1 MKSVK
6 RLSRYTS
13 ILLSML
19 LMLSAMSPGLT
30 ALAQEKA
37 NAAPAVLTYEDDS
50 IKAELSAAEG
60 ATLPAGAALTVKAL
74 DKDSQ
79 DEAEKALYAQTQ
91 AGLNAKAAEQGAAV
105 DGFNAYSVILTRNGQ
120 DITPEEGAFTLK
132 LSDKNAAAPEAY
144 KQSPDGQKSV
154 GIYQATETRDEQ
166 NNPVAAMEP
175 KQENEA
181 SVNADQD
188 GNVTAVETTLTTL
201 KPVALTWQSRQ
212 AAPVQEA
219 ANKAMSPQSSQS
231 LANNQFSYSF
241 EVNGQ
246 IDSSNLIIDF
256 KENGADLDIQTLLGG
271 GTSAT
276 KKVTPNTD
284 IPIKDFMP
292 EGLKGYQLAKASL
305 IGNLYFDSVKSINI
319 QTDGS
324 AKITKILIKSND
336 GRSADIL
343 NSNYKLYF
351 ACLKSLE
358 TIDTIDSASEGV
370 EIQMFDY
377 PSALPNWEGKNGW
390 GHKGGGQLFQGL
402 LKPTLKTIK
411 DGEKSEK
418 IPDRVDNKE
427 DLSANFSTKN
437 NPNYKGTANNLF
449 SLEAYK
455 ADGTFSYSSFDNY
468 AYWNGTNNS
477 DNSVT
482 YPFTVYNALGT
493 PSDGNKFYFQRGNF
507 FPYNQIN
514 LQIPAENNKNLYDEN
529 GNELPDKAQD
539 PTSRKGETLYQTL
552 DENYYFKANEHF
564 GMVVT
569 ASFSQLKDG
578 QMKGADDKNKDMVYS
593 FNGDDDMWVFIDD
606 VLVLDLG
613 GVHDAQSGSI
623 DFATGEVKWS
633 DNKSN
638 NGIITEKKGGIS
650 TIKKQFEVA
659 KSENKVEW
667 SNNGKG
673 NTFADYTGHEIK
685 IFYMERGGGA
695 SNCKMQFNLPTVPKD
710 SVSVTKEVTNV
721 NEGAYTDVDFNFKLY
736 VQDDTANKNDP
747 NTITEEGITYKL
759 KTNQPYAL
767 KEGTEIIQGPEDL
780 QTSKDGI
787 FTLKHGQTAYF
798 KEIADQG
805 QQYIVQEVG
814 VNQAQY
820 DEFKVTANA
829 TDGNNVNITKKIEG
843 DTWVVQTAP
852 LIVGTNMLVKMQ
864 NHCDGK
870 NLHAINITK
879 EIAGGQASGDTFTA
893 QVTIGGKPYTGKYKL
908 GSPSTTEAEWKE
920 KKEEEQSVSEGKVQ
934 IKASQTIRIEKIAA
948 GTSFEV
954 TETAP
959 DTNKYNTPTYDVSNA
974 AETNTDNKASGKV
987 ELSKNPQIT
996 ITNHLKLSA
1005 DSISTN
1011 KTAKV
1016 HDWDD
1021 RTYDITLQA
1030 SSNVTGDVVNSV
1042 PYDIVMVLDKSG
1054 SMNSEFLD
1062 LEEYTGDVFNTELS
1076 DTKYYYKTKSGIYQA
1091 LNVKNHGDTV
1101 ATYMDTED
1109 NGKMKT
1115 VTLKKD
1121 TVYYR
1126 TAYIKWDKP
1135 YFEGI
1140 QTPIGLDPAYTYYYK
1155 VTENEKLTADDNK
1168 TVLNFRGKK
1177 YVELYFAGI
1186 QDNQTAKLYTYYEN
1200 GDYNSQIFKTV
1211 KISDIASNVYIAN
1224 PSGKRKLKALEEAS
1238 SQFVSNVS
1246 QLSPD
1251 SRISIINFAS
1261 EAVIEKSDEK
1271 TFLRGGNPESL
1282 NTLKGWTKSHFLATN
1297 TRADLGLGAAETVLN
1312 DSDKSHW
1319 EAVESD
1325 KERKKIVVFFT
1336 DGVPTNDSGAYS
1348 STTEK
1353 NAIAVAERI
1362 RNTNGATVYALGV
1375 FDGAF
1380 NNGTVQEKFT
1390 VKQLNNYMTQ
1400 VAGDPSRYMVAND
1413 ADSLNKLF
1421 SSIST
1426 DVGQS
1431 IEGATI
1437 TDVIDS
1443 RFELTDEAKAALEA
1457 SGAIVTVNDTGTT
1470 TITWNHQTINQN
1482 IGDTAGW
1489 ERTFRVRAKEDY
1501 IGANNVATNAAGS
1514 QVQVGDVTKP
1524 FESPVVNV
1532 KADINMLDQ
1541 ARTIFYDETVP
1552 NEGDLLTRIRE
1563 IQQKSAISAS
1573 KYGTAACQIE
1583 WQKEAGENTSID
1595 AMTQD
1600 KPEKDTHYTVNVSY
1614 DAGAPSDLSTA
1625 STDGHKNGDDSNMIA
1640 ARGQYDVHVVKGQLQ
1655 ITKKIEEQYTN
1666 IKQINANQT
1675 FVFKI
1680 ERYEVDQNG
1689 NKGKLAET
1697 FYETINFNANKT
1709 GTENTKLV
1717 SGLKKGY
1724 YTVTEE
1730 TNWSQKYKLDNKTD
1744 NFEGNQE
1751 ETADLLIGKHLKE
1764 AANNN
1769 GKPEF
1774 YGLDETKLKDN
1785 SGAEL
1790 PADQQ
1795 YSHFAEGSKA
1805 TVEFTNK
1812 LNTNWKWLSDTAAA
1826 VNVFDGHAQ

>member
-37 NAAPAVLTYEDDS
+37 NAAPAVLTYEDDR
-50 IKAELSAAEG
+50 ITAELKATEG
-60 ATLPAGAALTVKAL
+60 TSLPAGAALTVKAL
-74 DKDSQ
+74 NKDSQ
-79 DEAEKALYAQTQ
+79 DEAEKALYAETEV
-91 AGLNAKAAEQGAAV
+91 GLKAKASEQGSSI
-105 DGFNAYSVILTRNGQ
+105 DGFTAYSITLTDKNKR
-120 DITPEEGAFTLK
+120 DITPKTGSFTLK
-132 LSDKNAAAPEAY
+132 ITDKNAAAPEAY
-144 KQSPDGQKSV
+144 KQSPDGQKS
-154 GIYQATETRDEQ
+154 IALYQAAEAKDEQ
-166 NNPVAAMEP
+166 NNPVSTMEA
-175 KQENEA
+175 KQEDAA
-181 SVNADQD
+181 SINTDPD
-188 GNVTAVETTLTTL
+188 GNVTGVETALTTL
-201 KPVALTWQSRQ
+201 KPVAVTWQNPQ
-212 AAPVQEA
+212 QPQTA
-219 ANKAMSPQSSQS
+219 ANEALSVQSEPE
-231 LANNQFSYSF
+231 LATNQFKYNF
-241 EVNGQ
+241 QVNGNESA
-246 IDSSNLIIDF
+246 DSSDFIIDF
-256 KENGADLDIQTLLGG
+256 KEGYTYNNGKNLDINKLLNGETSG
-271 GTSAT
+271 VKEVAAGTA
-276 KKVTPNTD
+276 
-284 IPIKDFMP
+284 IPIGQFMP
-292 EGLKGYQLAKASL
+292 EGLDGYRFLNATL
-305 IGNLYFDSVKSINI
+305 IKTGGSMLDYIVSVKVNA
-319 QTDGS
+319 DG
-324 AKITKILIKSND
+324 KGGITSYTYRSNSGREEVVSVSNLSKYTLI
-336 GRSADIL
+336 
-343 NSNYKLYF
+343 F
-351 ACLKSLE
+351 ACMEELK
-358 TIDTIDSASEGV
+358 TIPTIDSASKGV

-377 PSALPNWEGKNGW
+377 PRALPDWANPYSGW
-390 GHKGGGQLFQGL
+390 GIKEAGQLSQGL
-402 LKPTLKTIK
+402 LKRTLGTYGQ
-411 DGEKSEK
+411 DEK
-418 IPDRVDNKE
+418 IPDRMDGKGLLN
-427 DLSANFSTKN
+427 SNFSKTSGF
-437 NPNYKGTANNLF
+437 YKGNANYLF
-449 SLEAYK
+449 SEDAYN

-468 AYWNGTNNS
+468 AYLDQSQKDEMGNS
-477 DNSVT
+477 K
-482 YPFTVYNALGT
+482 FTVYQALGT
-493 PSDGNKFYFQRGNF
+493 PVDNDQTFCFQRGNY
-507 FPYNQIN
+507 FPYNKIDKGA
-514 LQIPAENNKNLYDEN
+514 PADNNKNYYDEN
-529 GNELPDKAQD
+529 GKRLESNAP
-539 PTSRKGETLYQTL
+539 RYGETLYQTL
-552 DENYYFKANEHF
+552 NADGTDYGVNYYF

-569 ASFSQLKDG
+569 ANFIQQKDG
-578 QMKGADDKNKDMVYS
+578 QYNGQNMVYN

-623 DFATGEVKWS
+623 DFATGKVTW
-633 DNKSN
+633 SN
-638 NGIITEKKGGIS
+638 NASEGNNIIKHTGDS
-650 TIKKQFEVA
+650 TIKKQFEDA
-659 KSENKVEW
+659 KSDSKAEW
-667 SNNGKG
+667 SGD
-673 NTFADYTGHEIK
+673 TFAGYTGHEIK
-685 IFYMERGGGA
+685 IFYMERGAGA

-710 SVSVTKEVTNV
+710 SISVTKEVTNV
-721 NEGAYTDVDFNFKLY
+721 NEGAYTDVDFDFKLY
-736 VQDDTANKNDP
+736 VQDDNAVTPD
-747 NTITEEGITYKL
+747 ITGADGTKYVLEKG
-759 KTNQPYAL
+759 QPYDL
-767 KEGTEIIQGPEDL
+767 KEGTEIVPGTDNSA
-780 QTSKDGI
+780 TDANGI

-798 KEIADQG
+798 KEIAEQG
-805 QQYIVQEVG
+805 TKYIVQEVG
-814 VNQAQY
+814 VSQDQY
-820 DEFKVTANA
+820 DEIKVNGEAV
-829 TDGNNVNITKKIEG
+829 DGNGGSITESADGKI
-843 DTWVVQTAP
+843 VQTKP
-852 LIVGTNMLVKMQ
+852 LTVGTDAVVKMQ

-870 NLHAINITK
+870 NNQTINITK
-879 EIAGGQASGDTFTA
+879 QIDGGQASDDNFTA
-893 QVTIGGKPYTGKYKL
+893 QVTIGGKPYTGKYKVADKDATEEAWKSAEEKTTAD
-908 GSPSTTEAEWKE
+908 GSISL
-920 KKEEEQSVSEGKVQ
+920 
-934 IKASQTIRIEKIAA
+934 KASQTIRIEKIAA

-959 DTNKYNTPTYDVSNA
+959 DANKYNTPTYDVSNA
-974 AETNTDNKASGKV
+974 DAIDKTDKASGKV
-987 ELSKNPQIT
+987 NLGSNPQIT
-996 ITNHLKLSA
+996 ITNHLKLSE

-1030 SSNVTGDVVNSV
+1030 SSNVTGDVVSSV

-1101 ATYMDTED
+1101 ATYTDTED
-1109 NGKMKT
+1109 NGKTKT

-1135 YFEGI
+1135 YFEGR
-1140 QTPIGLDPAYTYYYK
+1140 QTPIGLDPAYRYYYK
-1155 VTENEKLTADDNK
+1155 VTENEKLIADDNK

-1200 GDYNSQIFKTV
+1200 GDYNSKIFKTV
-1211 KISDIASNVYIAN
+1211 KISDISSNVYIAN

-1246 QLSPD
+1246 ELSPD

-1261 EAVIEKSDEK
+1261 TSVIEKSDEK
-1271 TFLRGGNPESL
+1271 TFLRVGNPESL
-1282 NTLKGWTKSHFLATN
+1282 NTLKDWTKSHFLATN

-1325 KERKKIVVFFT
+1325 KERKKMVVFFT

-1353 NAIAVAERI
+1353 NAIAAAERI
-1362 RNTNGATVYALGV
+1362 RDTNGATVYALGV

-1470 TITWNHQTINQN
+1470 TITWNNQTINQN

-1501 IGANNVATNAAGS
+1501 IGANNVTTNAAGS
-1514 QVQVGDVTKP
+1514 QVQVGEITKP

-1532 KADINMLDQ
+1532 KADINLLDQ

-1625 STDGHKNGDDSNMIA
+1625 NTDGHKNGDDSNMIA

-1697 FYETINFNANKT
+1697 FYETINFNANET
-1709 GTENTKLV
+1709 GTEKTKLV

-1774 YGLDETKLKDN
+1774 YGLDETKLKDS

-1790 PADQQ
+1790 PATQQ

-1826 VNVFDGHAQ
+1826 VNVFDGNAQ

>member
-1 MKSVK
+1 MKGEPIMKSVK

-19 LMLSAMSPGLT
+19 LMLSAMSPGIS
-30 ALAQEKA
+30 ALAQERA
-37 NAAPAVLTYEDDS
+37 NAAPTVLTYEDDS
-50 IKAELSAAEG
+50 ITAELKAKEG
-60 ATLPAGAALTVKAL
+60 TSLPAGAALTVKAL
-74 DKDSQ
+74 NKDSQ
-79 DEAEKALYAQTQ
+79 DEAEKALYAQTE
-91 AGLNAKAAEQGAAV
+91 AGLNAKASEQGTSI
-105 DGFNAYSVILTRNGQ
+105 DSFTAYSITLTQNGQ
-120 DITPEEGAFTLK
+120 DVTPEEGAFKLK
-132 LSDKNAAAPEAY
+132 LTDKNAAAPEAY
-144 KQSPDGQKSV
+144 KQSQDGQKSV
-154 GIYQATETRDEQ
+154 ELYQETEAKDEQ
-166 NNPVAAMEP
+166 NNPVSTMEP
-175 KQENEA
+175 KPENEA
-181 SVNADQD
+181 SINADPD
-188 GNVTAVETTLTTL
+188 GNVTEVETTLTTL
-201 KPVALTWQSRQ
+201 KPVAVTWQNPQQQ
-212 AAPVQEA
+212 AMEEENAPSAQA
-219 ANKAMSPQSSQS
+219 
-231 LANNQFSYSF
+231 LANNQFSYQF
-241 EVNGQ
+241 EVDGKVGA
-246 IDSSNLIIDF
+246 SNLVIDF
-256 KENGADLDIQTLLGG
+256 KENDMWGADLNISDLLGG
-271 GTSAT
+271 KTSAI
-276 KKVTPNTD
+276 KKVTPNTA
-284 IPIKDFMP
+284 IPIEDFMP
-292 EGLKGYQLAKASL
+292 EGLNGYRLMYKQLKGPGQYGATYDDIISITVNANNKGDIAS
-305 IGNLYFDSVKSINI
+305 YSYKVQSRP
-319 QTDGS
+319 
-324 AKITKILIKSND
+324 
-336 GRSADIL
+336 GRPVTVNVSDA
-343 NSNYKLYF
+343 SQYTLYF
-351 ACLKSLE
+351 ACQEDLK
-358 TIDTIDSASEGV
+358 TIPTIDSASKGV

-377 PSALPNWEGKNGW
+377 DNSLPNWGSW
-390 GHKGGGQLFQGL
+390 GHAGKGQLDQGL
-402 LKPTLKTIK
+402 LKKTLTTNK
-411 DGEKSEK
+411 DGEK
-418 IPDRVDNKE
+418 IPERADNRGS
-427 DLSANFSTKN
+427 LSANFSTKEN
-437 NPNYKGTANNLF
+437 TNYKGTANHLF
-449 SLEAYK
+449 SEAAYN

-468 AYWNGTNNS
+468 AYLDQKKTDEKGNKN
-477 DNSVT
+477 
-482 YPFTVYNALGT
+482 FTVYQALGT
-493 PSDGNKFYFQRGNF
+493 PVDNDQTFCFQRGNF
-507 FPYNQIN
+507 FPYNKIDKGA
-514 LQIPAENNKNLYDEN
+514 PADNNKNYYDEN
-529 GNELPDKAQD
+529 GKRLESNAP
-539 PTSRKGETLYQTL
+539 RYGETLYQTL
-552 DENYYFKANEHF
+552 NADGTDYGVDYYF

-569 ASFSQLKDG
+569 ANFIQQKDG
-578 QMKGADDKNKDMVYS
+578 KYNGQNMVYN

-613 GVHDAQSGSI
+613 GVHDAQSGSV
-623 DFATGEVKWS
+623 DFATGKVTW
-633 DNKSN
+633 SN
-638 NGIITEKKGGIS
+638 NASEGNSIIKHTGES
-650 TIKKQFEVA
+650 TIKKQFEEGNSA
-659 KSENKVEW
+659 NKAEW
-667 SNNGKG
+667 SGD
-673 NTFADYTGHEIK
+673 TFANYTGHEIK
-685 IFYMERGGGA
+685 IFYMERGAGA

-710 SVSVTKEVTNV
+710 SISVTKEVTNV
-721 NEGAYTDVDFNFKLY
+721 NEGAYTDVDFDFKLY
-736 VQDDTANKNDP
+736 VETQKGEDTEGKETIEQGEKTHVLAANEP
-747 NTITEEGITYKL
+747 YTL
-759 KTNQPYAL
+759 KD
-767 KEGTEIIQGPEDL
+767 GTDETPG
-780 QTSKDGI
+780 QTTGNDGI
-787 FTLKHGQTAYF
+787 FKLKHGQTAYF
-798 KEIADQG
+798 NGKDNTGITEAG
-805 QQYIVQEVG
+805 KKYIVQEVG
-814 VNQAQY
+814 VDKTQY
-820 DEFKVTANA
+820 DKFTVSANA
-829 TDGNNVNITKKIEG
+829 TDEKEVDVTEKTIDGKTI
-843 DTWVVQTAP
+843 VQTSP
-852 LIVGTNMLVKMQ
+852 LTVGTNMIVKMQ
-864 NHCDGK
+864 NKCDGE
-870 NLHAINITK
+870 NLHTINITK
-879 EIAGGQASGDTFTA
+879 QIDGGQASDDNFTA
-893 QVTIGGKPYTGKYKL
+893 QVTIGGKPYTGAYEIMNKDNQKV
-908 GSPSTTEAEWKE
+908 GGADSCDG
-920 KKEEEQSVSEGKVQ
+920 GKIQ
-934 IKASQTIRIEKIAA
+934 LKASQTIRIKNIAA

-959 DTNKYNTPTYDVSNA
+959 DANKYNTPTYDVSNA
-974 AETNTDNKASGKV
+974 DAIDKTDKASGKV
-987 ELSKNPQIT
+987 NFGSNPQIT
-996 ITNHLKLSA
+996 ITNHLKLSE
-1005 DSISTN
+1005 DSISTK

-1030 SSNVTGDVVNSV
+1030 SSNVTGDVVSSV

-1054 SMNSEFLD
+1054 SMINKFLN
-1062 LEEYTGDVFNTELS
+1062 LAEYTE
-1076 DTKYYYKTKSGIYQA
+1076 DTFKKNGEEIKYYYKTQSGIYQE
-1091 LNVKNHGDTV
+1091 LKVVNDGDRT
-1101 ATYMDTED
+1101 ATYKDTED
-1109 NGKMKT
+1109 GGKTKT

-1126 TAYIKWDKP
+1126 AEYIKWDEP
-1135 YFEGI
+1135 YFEGD
-1140 QTPIGLDPAYTYYYK
+1140 QTPIGLDSIYTYYYK
-1155 VTENEKLTADDNK
+1155 VADNEIIKSDDNK
-1168 TVLNFRGKK
+1168 TLNFQGKK
-1177 YVELYFAGI
+1177 YVQLYLI
-1186 QDNQTAKLYTYYEN
+1186 DENKAKLYSYKTNNDRNTDVY
-1200 GDYNSQIFKTV
+1200 KTV
-1211 KISDIASNVYIAN
+1211 DIKDIVDQVYIAN
-1224 PSGKRKLKALEEAS
+1224 PSGKSKRAALEEAS
-1238 SQFVSNVS
+1238 TQFISNVS

-1261 EAVIEKSDEK
+1261 TAEIKESEGK
-1271 TFLRGGNPESL
+1271 TFLRVGNPGSL
-1282 NTLKGWTKSHFLATN
+1282 ETLKTWTIGSMGTN

-1325 KERKKIVVFFT
+1325 KERKKMVVFFT

-1348 STTEK
+1348 SNTEK
-1353 NAIAVAERI
+1353 NAIAAAERI
-1362 RNTNGATVYALGV
+1362 RDTNGATVYALGV
-1375 FDGAF
+1375 FDWAF

-1400 VAGDPSRYMVAND
+1400 VAGDSSRYMVAND

-1457 SGAIVTVNDTGTT
+1457 SGATVTVNDTGTT
-1470 TITWNHQTINQN
+1470 TITWNNQTINQN

-1501 IGANNVATNAAGS
+1501 IGANNVTTNAAGS
-1514 QVQVGDVTKP
+1514 QVQVGEITKP

-1532 KADINMLDQ
+1532 KADINLLDQ

-1573 KYGTAACQIE
+1573 KYGTAVCQIE

-1625 STDGHKNGDDSNMIA
+1625 NTDGHKNGDDSNRIA

-1697 FYETINFNANKT
+1697 FYETINFNANET
-1709 GTENTKLV
+1709 GTEKTKLV

-1730 TNWSQKYKLDNKTD
+1730 SNWSQKYKLDNKTD

-1795 YSHFAEGSKA
+1795 YRNFAEGSKA

>member
-50 IKAELSAAEG
+50 ITAELKATEG
-60 ATLPAGAALTVKAL
+60 TSLPAGAALNVKAL
-74 DKDSQ
+74 NKDSQ
-79 DEAEKALYAQTQ
+79 DEAEKALYAETEV
-91 AGLNAKAAEQGAAV
+91 GLKAKASEQGTTV
-105 DGFNAYSVILTRNGQ
+105 DGFTAYSITLTDKNKR
-120 DITPEEGAFTLK
+120 DITPKTGSFTLK
-132 LSDKNAAAPEAY
+132 ITDKNAAAPEAY
-144 KQSPDGQKSV
+144 KQSPDGQKS
-154 GIYQATETRDEQ
+154 IALYQAAEAKDEQ
-166 NNPVAAMEP
+166 NNPVSTMEP
-175 KQENEA
+175 KQEDAA
-181 SVNADQD
+181 SINTDPD
-188 GNVTAVETTLTTL
+188 GNVTGVETALTTL
-201 KPVALTWQSRQ
+201 KPVAVTWQNPQQQ
-212 AAPVQEA
+212 AMEEENAPSV
-219 ANKAMSPQSSQS
+219 QSSPE
-231 LANNQFSYSF
+231 LANNQFNYNF
-241 EVNGQ
+241 DVNGDTQ
-246 IDSSNLIIDF
+246 NFQNFSIYFIKDQYGKEALDISNLL
-256 KENGADLDIQTLLGG
+256 EERT
-271 GTSAT
+271 AT
-276 KKVTPNTD
+276 KTVSLNTP
-284 IPIKDFMP
+284 IPIEELMP
-292 EGLKGYQLAKASL
+292 EGLNYGLNIALLDGEFYLPYIQSVMLIEKSGQYYYQ
-305 IGNLYFDSVKSINI
+305 Y
-319 QTDGS
+319 
-324 AKITKILIKSND
+324 KSNSTQTKD
-336 GRSADIL
+336 VLVNDTSC
-343 NSNYKLYF
+343 KLYF
-351 ACLKSLE
+351 ACYEDFEKVE
-358 TIDTIDSASEGV
+358 TIDSASKGV
-370 EIQMFDY
+370 TVQMFDY
-377 PSALPNWEGKNGW
+377 TEATPVMYWGNNKYPYSNESSGKLSQN
-390 GHKGGGQLFQGL
+390 L
-402 LKPTLKTIK
+402 LKRKLENVNGELIPVRNDNNKTLV
-411 DGEKSEK
+411 E
-418 IPDRVDNKE
+418 
-427 DLSANFSTKN
+427 NFSTGSN
-437 NPNYKGTANNLF
+437 NYKGGANNLF
-449 SLEAYK
+449 R
-455 ADGTFSYSSFDNY
+455 ADKYNESNTFYYSSFENY
-468 AYWNGTNNS
+468 AYWNGT
-477 DNSVT
+477 DNRDKSQI

-493 PSDGNKFYFQRGNF
+493 PQISNNQSSEFFYWRGNF
-507 FPYNQIN
+507 MPYNRIF
-514 LQIPAENNKNLYDEN
+514 ISEPASPNVNRYDPD
-529 GNELPDKAQD
+529 GNILKDEDKPAN
-539 PTSRKGETLYQTL
+539 RKDETLYLTQGQ
-552 DENYYFKANEHF
+552 DYYF

-569 ASFSQLKDG
+569 ADFSQLKDG
-578 QMKGADDKNKDMVYS
+578 KIKDAGGESTDMVYD

-613 GVHDAQSGSI
+613 GIHDAHSGSI
-623 DFATGEVKWS
+623 DFATGVVKWT
-633 DNKSN
+633 DWVTGK
-638 NGIITEKKGGIS
+638 IEKDAKEYS
-650 TIKKQFEVA
+650 TTILDQFKKANAE
-659 KSENKVEW
+659 KTVEW
-667 SNNGKG
+667 KG
-673 NTFADYTGHEIK
+673 DTFADYTGHEIK
-685 IFYMERGGGA
+685 IFYMERGAGA
-695 SNCKMQFNLPTVPKD
+695 SNCKMAFNLPTVPKD
-710 SVSVTKEVTNV
+710 SVSITKEVTNV
-721 NEGAYTDVDFNFKLY
+721 NEGAYTDVDFAFKLY
-736 VQDDTANKNDP
+736 VEDNEAKKDDP
-747 NTITEEGITYKL
+747 NTITEGGKIYKL
-759 KTNQPYAL
+759 KTEQPYAL
-767 KEGTEIIQGPEDL
+767 KEGTETIPGTEGLKTNEDG
-780 QTSKDGI
+780 T

-798 KEIADQG
+798 EELATQG
-805 QQYIVQEVG
+805 QKYIVQEVG
-814 VNQAQY
+814 VNQDQY

-829 TDGNNVNITKKIEG
+829 TDEAGVNVNAIEQEDGTKI
-843 DTWVVQTAP
+843 VQTAP
-852 LIVGTNMLVKMQ
+852 LTVGTNTIVKMQ
-864 NHCDGK
+864 NQCNGK
-870 NLHAINITK
+870 NLHTINITK
-879 EIAGGQASGDTFTA
+879 QIDGGQASDDNFTA
-893 QVTIGGKPYTGKYKL
+893 QVTIGGKPYTGKYKVADKDATEEAWKSAEEKTTAD
-908 GSPSTTEAEWKE
+908 GSISL
-920 KKEEEQSVSEGKVQ
+920 
-934 IKASQTIRIEKIAA
+934 KASQTIRIEKIAA

-959 DTNKYNTPTYDVSNA
+959 DANKYNTPTYDVSNA
-974 AETNTDNKASGKV
+974 DAIDKTDKASGKV
-987 ELSKNPQIT
+987 NLGSNPQIT
-996 ITNHLKLSA
+996 IINHLKLSE

-1030 SSNVTGDVVNSV
+1030 SSNVTGDVVSSV

-1101 ATYMDTED
+1101 ATYTDTED
-1109 NGKMKT
+1109 NGKTKT

-1135 YFEGI
+1135 YFEGR
-1140 QTPIGLDPAYTYYYK
+1140 QTPIGLDPAYRYYYK
-1155 VTENEKLTADDNK
+1155 VTENEKLIADDNK

-1200 GDYNSQIFKTV
+1200 GDYNSKIFKTV
-1211 KISDIASNVYIAN
+1211 KISDISSNVYIAN

-1246 QLSPD
+1246 ELSPD

-1261 EAVIEKSDEK
+1261 TSVIEKSDEK
-1271 TFLRGGNPESL
+1271 TFLRVGNPESL
-1282 NTLKGWTKSHFLATN
+1282 NTLKDWTKSHFLATN
-1297 TRADLGLGAAETVLN
+1297 TRADLGLGAAETILN

-1325 KERKKIVVFFT
+1325 KERKKMVVFFT

-1353 NAIAVAERI
+1353 NAIAAAERI
-1362 RNTNGATVYALGV
+1362 RDTNGATVYALGV

-1437 TDVIDS
+1437 SDVIDS

-1470 TITWNHQTINQN
+1470 TITWNNQTINQN

-1501 IGANNVATNAAGS
+1501 IGANNVTTNAAGS
-1514 QVQVGDVTKP
+1514 QVQVGEITKP

-1532 KADINMLDQ
+1532 KADINLLDQ

-1625 STDGHKNGDDSNMIA
+1625 NTDGHKNGDDSNMIA

-1697 FYETINFNANKT
+1697 FYETINFNANET
-1709 GTENTKLV
+1709 GTEKTKLV

-1730 TNWSQKYKLDNKTD
+1730 SNWSQKYKLDNKTD

-1774 YGLDETKLKDN
+1774 YGLDETKLKDS

-1795 YSHFAEGSKA
+1795 YRNFAEGSKA

-1826 VNVFDGHAQ
+1826 VNVFDGNAQ

>member
-50 IKAELSAAEG
+50 ITAELKATEG
-60 ATLPAGAALTVKAL
+60 TSLPAGAALNVKAL
-74 DKDSQ
+74 NKDSQ
-79 DEAEKALYAQTQ
+79 DEAEKALYAQTE
-91 AGLNAKAAEQGAAV
+91 AGLNAKASEQGTSI
-105 DGFNAYSVILTRNGQ
+105 DGFTAYSITLTDKNKR
-120 DITPEEGAFTLK
+120 DITPKTGSFTLK
-132 LSDKNAAAPEAY
+132 ITDKNAAAPEAY
-144 KQSPDGQKSV
+144 KQSTDGQKS
-154 GIYQATETRDEQ
+154 IALYQAAEAKDEQ
-166 NNPVAAMEP
+166 NNPVSTMEP
-175 KQENEA
+175 KQEDAA
-181 SVNADQD
+181 SINTDPD
-188 GNVTAVETTLTTL
+188 GNVTGVATALTTL
-201 KPVALTWQSRQ
+201 KPVAVTWQNPQQQ
-212 AAPVQEA
+212 AMEEENAPSV
-219 ANKAMSPQSSQS
+219 QSSPE
-231 LANNQFSYSF
+231 LANNQFNYNF
-241 EVNGQ
+241 DVNGDTQ
-246 IDSSNLIIDF
+246 NFQNFSIYFIKDQYGKEALDISNLL
-256 KENGADLDIQTLLGG
+256 EERT
-271 GTSAT
+271 AT
-276 KKVTPNTD
+276 KTVSLNTP
-284 IPIKDFMP
+284 IPIEELMP
-292 EGLKGYQLAKASL
+292 EGLNYGLNIALLDGEFYLPYIQSVMLIEKSGQYYYQ
-305 IGNLYFDSVKSINI
+305 Y
-319 QTDGS
+319 
-324 AKITKILIKSND
+324 KSN
-336 GRSADIL
+336 STQTKDIL
-343 NSNYKLYF
+343 VNDTSCKLYF
-351 ACLKSLE
+351 ACYEDFEKVE
-358 TIDTIDSASEGV
+358 TIDSASKGV
-370 EIQMFDY
+370 TVQMFDY
-377 PSALPNWEGKNGW
+377 TEATPVMYWGNNKYPYSNESSGKLSQN
-390 GHKGGGQLFQGL
+390 L
-402 LKPTLKTIK
+402 LKRKLENVNGELIPVRNDNNKTLV
-411 DGEKSEK
+411 E
-418 IPDRVDNKE
+418 
-427 DLSANFSTKN
+427 NFSTGSN
-437 NPNYKGTANNLF
+437 NYKGGANNLF
-449 SLEAYK
+449 R
-455 ADGTFSYSSFDNY
+455 ADKYNESNTFYYSSFENY
-468 AYWNGTNNS
+468 AYWNGT
-477 DNSVT
+477 DNRDKSQI

-493 PSDGNKFYFQRGNF
+493 PQISNNQSSEFFYWRGNF
-507 FPYNQIN
+507 MPYNRIF
-514 LQIPAENNKNLYDEN
+514 ISEPASPNVNRYDPD
-529 GNELPDKAQD
+529 GNILKDEDKPAN
-539 PTSRKGETLYQTL
+539 RKDETLYLTQGQ
-552 DENYYFKANEHF
+552 DYYF

-569 ASFSQLKDG
+569 ADFSQLKDG
-578 QMKGADDKNKDMVYS
+578 KIKDAGGESTDMVYD

-613 GVHDAQSGSI
+613 GIHDAHSGSI
-623 DFATGEVKWS
+623 DFATGVVKWT
-633 DNKSN
+633 DWVTGK
-638 NGIITEKKGGIS
+638 IEKDAKEYS
-650 TIKKQFEVA
+650 TTILDQFKKANAE
-659 KSENKVEW
+659 KTVEW
-667 SNNGKG
+667 KG
-673 NTFADYTGHEIK
+673 DTFADYTGHEIK
-685 IFYMERGGGA
+685 IFYMERGAGA
-695 SNCKMQFNLPTVPKD
+695 SNCKMAFNLPTVPKD
-710 SVSVTKEVTNV
+710 SVSITKEVTNV
-721 NEGAYTDVDFNFKLY
+721 NEGAYTDVDFAFKLY
-736 VQDDTANKNDP
+736 VEDNEAKKDDP
-747 NTITEEGITYKL
+747 NTITEGGKIYKL
-759 KTNQPYAL
+759 KTEQPYAL
-767 KEGTEIIQGPEDL
+767 KEGTETIPGTEGLKTNEDG
-780 QTSKDGI
+780 T

-798 KEIADQG
+798 EELATQG
-805 QQYIVQEVG
+805 QKYIVQEVG
-814 VNQAQY
+814 VNQDQY

-829 TDGNNVNITKKIEG
+829 TDEAGVNVNAIEQEDGTKI
-843 DTWVVQTAP
+843 VQTAP
-852 LIVGTNMLVKMQ
+852 LTVGTNTIVKMQ
-864 NHCDGK
+864 NQCNGK
-870 NLHAINITK
+870 NLHTINITK
-879 EIAGGQASGDTFTA
+879 QIDGGQASDDNFTA
-893 QVTIGGKPYTGKYKL
+893 QVTIGGKPYTGKYKVADKDATEEAWKSAEEKTTAD
-908 GSPSTTEAEWKE
+908 GSISL
-920 KKEEEQSVSEGKVQ
+920 
-934 IKASQTIRIEKIAA
+934 KASQTIRIEKIAA

-959 DTNKYNTPTYDVSNA
+959 DANKYNTPTYDVSNA
-974 AETNTDNKASGKV
+974 AETNTDSRASGKV

-996 ITNHLKLSA
+996 ITNHLKLSE

-1030 SSNVTGDVVNSV
+1030 SSNVTGDVVSSV

-1101 ATYMDTED
+1101 ATYTDTED
-1109 NGKMKT
+1109 NGKTKT

-1135 YFEGI
+1135 YFEGR
-1140 QTPIGLDPAYTYYYK
+1140 QTPIGLDPAYRYYYK
-1155 VTENEKLTADDNK
+1155 VTENEKLIADDNK

-1200 GDYNSQIFKTV
+1200 GDYNSKIFKTV
-1211 KISDIASNVYIAN
+1211 KISDISSNVYIAN

-1246 QLSPD
+1246 ELSPD

-1261 EAVIEKSDEK
+1261 TSVIEKSDEK
-1271 TFLRGGNPESL
+1271 TFLRVGNPESL
-1282 NTLKGWTKSHFLATN
+1282 NTLKDWTKSHFLATN

-1325 KERKKIVVFFT
+1325 KERKKMVVFFT

-1353 NAIAVAERI
+1353 NAIAAAERI
-1362 RNTNGATVYALGV
+1362 RDTNGATVYALGV

-1437 TDVIDS
+1437 SDVIDS

-1470 TITWNHQTINQN
+1470 TITWNNQTINQN

-1501 IGANNVATNAAGS
+1501 IGANNVTTNAAGS
-1514 QVQVGDVTKP
+1514 QVQVGEITKP

-1532 KADINMLDQ
+1532 KADINLLDQ

-1563 IQQKSAISAS
+1563 IQQKSDISAS

-1625 STDGHKNGDDSNMIA
+1625 NTDGHKNGDDSNMIA

-1697 FYETINFNANKT
+1697 FYETINFNANET
-1709 GTENTKLV
+1709 GTEKTKLV
-1717 SGLKKGY
+1717 SGLKKGC

-1730 TNWSQKYKLDNKTD
+1730 SNWSQKYKLDNKTD

-1774 YGLDETKLKDN
+1774 YGLDETKLKDS

-1790 PADQQ
+1790 PATQQ

-1826 VNVFDGHAQ
+1826 VNVFDGNAQ

>member
-50 IKAELSAAEG
+50 ITAELKATEG
-60 ATLPAGAALTVKAL
+60 TSLPAGAALNVKAL
-74 DKDSQ
+74 NKDSQ
-79 DEAEKALYAQTQ
+79 DEAEKALYAQTE
-91 AGLNAKAAEQGAAV
+91 AGLNAKASEQGTSI
-105 DGFNAYSVILTRNGQ
+105 DSFTAYSITLTQNGQ
-120 DITPEEGAFTLK
+120 DVTPEEGAFKLK
-132 LSDKNAAAPEAY
+132 LTDKNAAAPEAY
-144 KQSPDGQKSV
+144 KQSQDGQKSV
-154 GIYQATETRDEQ
+154 ELYQETEAKDEQ
-166 NNPVAAMEP
+166 NNPVSTMEP
-175 KQENEA
+175 KPENEA
-181 SVNADQD
+181 SINADPD
-188 GNVTAVETTLTTL
+188 GNVTEVETTLTTL
-201 KPVALTWQSRQ
+201 KPVAVTWQNPQQQ
-212 AAPVQEA
+212 AMEEENAPSAQA
-219 ANKAMSPQSSQS
+219 
-231 LANNQFSYSF
+231 LANNQFSYQF
-241 EVNGQ
+241 EVDGKVGA
-246 IDSSNLIIDF
+246 SNLVIDF
-256 KENGADLDIQTLLGG
+256 KENDMWGADLNISDLLGG
-271 GTSAT
+271 KTSAI
-276 KKVTPNTD
+276 KKVTPNTA
-284 IPIKDFMP
+284 IPIEDFMP
-292 EGLKGYQLAKASL
+292 EGLNGYRLMYKQLKGPGQYGATYDDIISITVNANNKGDIAS
-305 IGNLYFDSVKSINI
+305 YSYKVQSRP
-319 QTDGS
+319 
-324 AKITKILIKSND
+324 
-336 GRSADIL
+336 GRPVTVNVSDA
-343 NSNYKLYF
+343 SQYTLYF
-351 ACLKSLE
+351 ACQEDLK
-358 TIDTIDSASEGV
+358 TIPTIDSASKGV

-377 PSALPNWEGKNGW
+377 DNSLPNWGSW
-390 GHKGGGQLFQGL
+390 GHAGKGQLDQGL
-402 LKPTLKTIK
+402 LKKTLTTNK
-411 DGEKSEK
+411 DGEK
-418 IPDRVDNKE
+418 IPERADNRGS
-427 DLSANFSTKN
+427 LSANFSTKEN
-437 NPNYKGTANNLF
+437 TNYKGTANHLF
-449 SLEAYK
+449 SEAAYN

-468 AYWNGTNNS
+468 AYLDQKKTDEKGNKN
-477 DNSVT
+477 
-482 YPFTVYNALGT
+482 FTVYQALGT
-493 PSDGNKFYFQRGNF
+493 PVDNDQTFCFQRGNF
-507 FPYNQIN
+507 FPYNKIDKGA
-514 LQIPAENNKNLYDEN
+514 PADNNKNYYDEN
-529 GNELPDKAQD
+529 GKRLESNAP
-539 PTSRKGETLYQTL
+539 RYGETLYQTL
-552 DENYYFKANEHF
+552 NADGTDYGVDYYF

-569 ASFSQLKDG
+569 ANFIQQKDG
-578 QMKGADDKNKDMVYS
+578 KYNGQNMVYN

-613 GVHDAQSGSI
+613 GVHDAQSGSV
-623 DFATGEVKWS
+623 DFATGKVTW
-633 DNKSN
+633 SN
-638 NGIITEKKGGIS
+638 NASEGNSIIKHTGES
-650 TIKKQFEVA
+650 TIKKQFEEA
-659 KSENKVEW
+659 NSANKAEW
-667 SNNGKG
+667 SGD
-673 NTFADYTGHEIK
+673 TFANYTGHEIK
-685 IFYMERGGGA
+685 IFYMERGAGA

-710 SVSVTKEVTNV
+710 SISVTKEVTNV

-736 VQDDTANKNDP
+736 VEQKAGESADGKETIKQDGKTYVLATNEDYTLKDGTDETPGQTTGN
-747 NTITEEGITYKL
+747 EGIFK
-759 KTNQPYAL
+759 
-767 KEGTEIIQGPEDL
+767 
-780 QTSKDGI
+780 
-787 FTLKHGQTAYF
+787 LKHGQTAYF
-798 KEIADQG
+798 NGKDNTGITEAG
-805 QQYIVQEVG
+805 KKYIVQEVG
-814 VNQAQY
+814 VDKTQY
-820 DEFKVTANA
+820 DKFTVSANA
-829 TDGNNVNITKKIEG
+829 TDEKEVDVTEKTIDGKTI
-843 DTWVVQTAP
+843 VQTSP
-852 LIVGTNMLVKMQ
+852 LTVGTNMIVKMQ
-864 NHCDGK
+864 NECDGQ
-870 NLHAINITK
+870 NLHTINITK
-879 EIAGGQASGDTFTA
+879 QIDGGQASDDNFTA
-893 QVTIGGKPYTGKYKL
+893 QVTIGGKPYTGKYKVADKDATEEAWKSAEEKTTAD
-908 GSPSTTEAEWKE
+908 GSISL
-920 KKEEEQSVSEGKVQ
+920 
-934 IKASQTIRIEKIAA
+934 KASQTIRIEKIAA

-959 DTNKYNTPTYDVSNA
+959 DANKYNTPTYDVSNA
-974 AETNTDNKASGKV
+974 DAIDKTDKASGKV
-987 ELSKNPQIT
+987 NLGSNPQIT
-996 ITNHLKLSA
+996 ITNHLKLSE

-1030 SSNVTGDVVNSV
+1030 SSNVTGDVVSSV

-1101 ATYMDTED
+1101 ATYTDTED
-1109 NGKMKT
+1109 NGKTKT

-1135 YFEGI
+1135 YFEGR
-1140 QTPIGLDPAYTYYYK
+1140 QTPIGLDPAYRYYYK
-1155 VTENEKLTADDNK
+1155 VTENEKLIADDNK

-1200 GDYNSQIFKTV
+1200 GDYNSKIFKTV
-1211 KISDIASNVYIAN
+1211 KISDISSNVYIAN

-1246 QLSPD
+1246 ELSPD

-1261 EAVIEKSDEK
+1261 TSVIEKSDEK
-1271 TFLRGGNPESL
+1271 TFLRVGNPESL
-1282 NTLKGWTKSHFLATN
+1282 NTLKDWTKSHFLATN

-1325 KERKKIVVFFT
+1325 KERKKMVVFFT

-1353 NAIAVAERI
+1353 NAIAAAERI
-1362 RNTNGATVYALGV
+1362 RDTNGATVYALGV

-1437 TDVIDS
+1437 SDVIDS

-1470 TITWNHQTINQN
+1470 TITWNNQTINQN

-1501 IGANNVATNAAGS
+1501 IGANNVTTNAAGS
-1514 QVQVGDVTKP
+1514 QVQVGEITKP

-1532 KADINMLDQ
+1532 KADINLLDQ

-1563 IQQKSAISAS
+1563 IQQKSDISAS

-1625 STDGHKNGDDSNMIA
+1625 NTDGHKNGDDSNMIA

-1697 FYETINFNANKT
+1697 FYETINFNANET
-1709 GTENTKLV
+1709 GTEKTKLV
-1717 SGLKKGY
+1717 SGLKKGC

-1730 TNWSQKYKLDNKTD
+1730 SNWSQKYKLDNKTD

-1774 YGLDETKLKDN
+1774 YGLDETKLKDS

-1790 PADQQ
+1790 PATQQ

-1826 VNVFDGHAQ
+1826 VNVFDGNAQ

>member
-1 MKSVK
+1 MKSAK
-6 RLSRYTS
+6 RLSKYTS

-37 NAAPAVLTYEDDS
+37 SAAPTVLTYEDDS
-50 IKAELSAAEG
+50 ITAELKAGEG
-60 ATLPAGAALTVKAL
+60 TSLPAGAALTVKAL
-74 DKDSQ
+74 NKDSQ
-79 DEAEKALYAQTQ
+79 DEAEKALYAQTE
-91 AGLNAKAAEQGAAV
+91 AGLNDKASEEGKTV
-105 DGFNAYSVILTRNGQ
+105 EGFTAYSITLTKNGQ
-120 DITPEEGAFTLK
+120 DVTPEEGAFKLK
-132 LSDKNAAAPEAY
+132 LTDKNAAAPETY
-144 KQSPDGQKSV
+144 KQRQDGQKSV
-154 GIYQATETRDEQ
+154 ELYQETETRDEQ
-166 NNPVAAMEP
+166 NNPVDTMEP
-175 KQENEA
+175 KQEDEA
-181 SVNADQD
+181 SINTDPD
-188 GNVTAVETTLTTL
+188 GNVPDIEATLTTL
-201 KPVALTWQSRQ
+201 KPVAMAWQSPQ
-212 AAPVQEA
+212 PEA
-219 ANKAMSPQSSQS
+219 VEEANALSAQT
-231 LANNQFSYSF
+231 LANNQFSYQF
-241 EVNGQ
+241 KVNGKV
-246 IDSSNLIIDF
+246 DPSSLVIDF
-256 KENGADLDIQTLLGG
+256 MKIGADMNPSQLDVSTLLDGE
-271 GTSAT
+271 TSAI
-276 KKVTPNTD
+276 KEVTPNKE
-284 IPIKDFMP
+284 ILIEDFMP
-292 EGLKGYQLAKASL
+292 EGLNGYQLMQGSL
-305 IGNLYFDSVKSINI
+305 EKPQYFQYVKSINI
-319 QTDGS
+319 KTNNKSGKIS
-324 AKITKILIKSND
+324 AIEIKSN
-336 GRSADIL
+336 GNQSCDIL
-343 NSNYKLYF
+343 GKDYKLVF
-351 ACLKSLE
+351 VCMESLK
-358 TIDTIDSASEGV
+358 TIPTIDSASKGV

-377 PSALPNWEGKNGW
+377 ENSLPNYSTW
-390 GHKGGGQLFQGL
+390 GHAGKGQLTQNL
-402 LKPTLKTIK
+402 LKKTLKTNE
-411 DGEKSEK
+411 DGEK
-418 IPDRVDNKE
+418 IPERADKQG

-437 NPNYKGTANNLF
+437 NTNYKGTANHLF
-449 SLEAYK
+449 SEAAYN
-455 ADGTFSYSSFDNY
+455 ADGTFSYSSFENY
-468 AYWNGTNNS
+468 AYLNSGIKDENGNQK
-477 DNSVT
+477 
-482 YPFTVYNALGT
+482 FTVYDALGT
-493 PSDGNKFYFQRGNF
+493 PTDTDQTFCFQRGNF
-507 FPYNQIN
+507 FPYNKIEKFAR
-514 LQIPAENNKNLYDEN
+514 AENNTNLYDEN
-529 GNELPDKAQD
+529 GNLLLDKSED
-539 PTSRKGETLYQTL
+539 PTSRKGETLYLTL
-552 DENYYFKANEHF
+552 NENGYPEQNDYF

-569 ASFSQLKDG
+569 ANFIQQKDG
-578 QMKGADDKNKDMVYS
+578 KYNGKNMVYN

-633 DNKSN
+633 N
-638 NGIITEKKGGIS
+638 NASVGNSITEHEGNS
-650 TIKKQFEVA
+650 TIKKQFEEA
-659 KSENKVEW
+659 KSASKAEW
-667 SNNGKG
+667 RGD
-673 NTFADYTGHEIK
+673 TFADYTGHEIK
-685 IFYMERGGGA
+685 IFYMERGAGA

-710 SVSVTKEVTNV
+710 SISVTKEVTNV

-736 VQDDTANKNDP
+736 VEQKAGESADGKETIKQDGKTYVLATNEDYTLKDGTDETPGQTTGN
-747 NTITEEGITYKL
+747 EGIFK
-759 KTNQPYAL
+759 
-767 KEGTEIIQGPEDL
+767 
-780 QTSKDGI
+780 
-787 FTLKHGQTAYF
+787 LKHGQTAYF
-798 KEIADQG
+798 NGKDNTGITEAG
-805 QQYIVQEVG
+805 KKYIVQEVG
-814 VNQAQY
+814 VDKTQY
-820 DEFKVTANA
+820 DKFTVSANA
-829 TDGNNVNITKKIEG
+829 TDEKEVDVTEKTIDGKTI
-843 DTWVVQTAP
+843 VQTSP
-852 LIVGTNMLVKMQ
+852 LTVGTNMIVKMQ
-864 NHCDGK
+864 NECDGQ
-870 NLHAINITK
+870 NHHAINITK
-879 EIAGGQASGDTFTA
+879 EIAGGQAGDETFTA
-893 QVTIGGKPYTGKYKL
+893 QVTIGGKPYTGKYKVADKDATEEAWKSAEEKTTAD
-908 GSPSTTEAEWKE
+908 GSISL
-920 KKEEEQSVSEGKVQ
+920 
-934 IKASQTIRIEKIAA
+934 KASQTIRIEKIAA

-959 DTNKYNTPTYDVSNA
+959 DANKYNTPTYDVSNA
-974 AETNTDNKASGKV
+974 AETNTDSRASGKV

-1005 DSISTN
+1005 DSISTK

-1101 ATYMDTED
+1101 ATYTDTED
-1109 NGKMKT
+1109 NGKIKT

-1121 TVYYR
+1121 TVYYKIEY
-1126 TAYIKWDKP
+1126 TKWDKL
-1135 YFEGI
+1135 YFEGE
-1140 QTPIGLDPAYTYYYK
+1140 QNGKEYRGSYTYYYK
-1155 VTENEKLTADDNK
+1155 VAGNEKILADNGK
-1168 TVLNFRGKK
+1168 TVLNFQGEK
-1177 YVELYFAGI
+1177 YVQLYLI
-1186 QDNQTAKLYTYYEN
+1186 NESKAKLYTYKQN
-1200 GDYNSQIFKTV
+1200 GDRNTDVYKTV
-1211 KISDIASNVYIAN
+1211 NIKDIANRVYIKN
-1224 PSGKRKLKALEEAS
+1224 TSGKSKLKALEEAS

-1246 QLSPD
+1246 ELSPD

-1261 EAVIEKSDEK
+1261 TSVIEKSDEK
-1271 TFLRGGNPESL
+1271 TFLRVGNPESL
-1282 NTLKGWTKSHFLATN
+1282 NTLKDWTKSDFLATH
-1297 TRADLGLGAAETVLN
+1297 TRADLGLRAAETVLN
-1312 DSDKSHW
+1312 DSEKSHW

-1325 KERKKIVVFFT
+1325 KERKKMVVFFT

-1353 NAIAVAERI
+1353 NAIAAAERI
-1362 RNTNGATVYALGV
+1362 RDTNGATVYALGV
-1375 FDGAF
+1375 FDWAF
-1380 NNGTVQEKFT
+1380 NNGTVQETFT

-1443 RFELTDEAKAALEA
+1443 RFELTDEAKITLEA

-1470 TITWNHQTINQN
+1470 TITWNNQTINQN

-1501 IGANNVATNAAGS
+1501 IGANNVTTNAAGS
-1514 QVQVGDVTKP
+1514 QVQVGEITKP

-1532 KADINMLDQ
+1532 KADINLLDQ

-1625 STDGHKNGDDSNMIA
+1625 NTDGHKNGDDSNRIA

-1697 FYETINFNANKT
+1697 FYETINFNANET
-1709 GTENTKLV
+1709 GTEKTKLV

-1730 TNWSQKYKLDNKTD
+1730 SNWSQKYKLDNKTD

-1795 YSHFAEGSKA
+1795 YRNFAEGSKA

>member
-50 IKAELSAAEG
+50 ITAELKATEG
-60 ATLPAGAALTVKAL
+60 TSLPAGAALNVKAL
-74 DKDSQ
+74 NKDSQ
-79 DEAEKALYAQTQ
+79 DEAEKALYAQTE
-91 AGLNAKAAEQGAAV
+91 AGLNAKASEQGTSI
-105 DGFNAYSVILTRNGQ
+105 DGFTAYSITLTDKNKR
-120 DITPEEGAFTLK
+120 DITPKTGSFTLK
-132 LSDKNAAAPEAY
+132 ITDKNAEAPEAY
-144 KQSPDGQKSV
+144 KQSPDGQKS
-154 GIYQATETRDEQ
+154 IALYQASEAKDKQ
-166 NNPVAAMEP
+166 NNPVSTMEP
-175 KQENEA
+175 KQEDAA
-181 SVNADQD
+181 SINTDPD
-188 GNVTAVETTLTTL
+188 GNVTEVETALTTL
-201 KPVALTWQSRQ
+201 KPVAVTWQNPQQQ
-212 AAPVQEA
+212 AMEEENAPSV
-219 ANKAMSPQSSQS
+219 QSSPE
-231 LANNQFSYSF
+231 LANNQFNYNF
-241 EVNGQ
+241 DVNGDTQ
-246 IDSSNLIIDF
+246 NFQNFSIYFIKDQYGKEALDISNLL
-256 KENGADLDIQTLLGG
+256 EERT
-271 GTSAT
+271 AT
-276 KKVTPNTD
+276 KTVSLNTP
-284 IPIKDFMP
+284 IPIEELMP
-292 EGLKGYQLAKASL
+292 EGLNYGLNIALLDGEFYLPYIQSVMLIEKSGQYYYQ
-305 IGNLYFDSVKSINI
+305 Y
-319 QTDGS
+319 
-324 AKITKILIKSND
+324 KSNSTQTKD
-336 GRSADIL
+336 VLVNDTSC
-343 NSNYKLYF
+343 KLYF
-351 ACLKSLE
+351 ACYEDFEKVE
-358 TIDTIDSASEGV
+358 TIDSASKGV
-370 EIQMFDY
+370 TVQMFDY
-377 PSALPNWEGKNGW
+377 TEATPVMYWGNNKYPYSNESSGKLSQN
-390 GHKGGGQLFQGL
+390 L
-402 LKPTLKTIK
+402 LKRKLENVNGELIPVRNDNNKTLV
-411 DGEKSEK
+411 E
-418 IPDRVDNKE
+418 
-427 DLSANFSTKN
+427 NFSTGSN
-437 NPNYKGTANNLF
+437 NYKGGANNLF
-449 SLEAYK
+449 R
-455 ADGTFSYSSFDNY
+455 ADKYNESNTFYYSSFENY
-468 AYWNGTNNS
+468 AYWNGT
-477 DNSVT
+477 DNRDKSQI

-493 PSDGNKFYFQRGNF
+493 PQISNNQSSEFFYWRGNF
-507 FPYNQIN
+507 MPYNRIF
-514 LQIPAENNKNLYDEN
+514 ISEPASPNVNRYDPD
-529 GNELPDKAQD
+529 GNILKDEDKPAN
-539 PTSRKGETLYQTL
+539 RKDETLYLTQGQ
-552 DENYYFKANEHF
+552 DYYF

-569 ASFSQLKDG
+569 ADFSQLKDG
-578 QMKGADDKNKDMVYS
+578 KIKDAGGESTDMVYD

-613 GVHDAQSGSI
+613 GIHDAHSGSI
-623 DFATGEVKWS
+623 DFATGVVKWT
-633 DNKSN
+633 DWVTGK
-638 NGIITEKKGGIS
+638 IEKDTKEYS
-650 TIKKQFEVA
+650 TTILDQFKKANAE
-659 KSENKVEW
+659 KTVEW
-667 SNNGKG
+667 KG
-673 NTFADYTGHEIK
+673 DTFADYTGHEIK
-685 IFYMERGGGA
+685 IFYMERGAGA
-695 SNCKMQFNLPTVPKD
+695 SNCKMAFNLPTVPKD
-710 SVSVTKEVTNV
+710 SVSITKEVTNV
-721 NEGAYTDVDFNFKLY
+721 NEGAYTDVDFAFKLY
-736 VQDDTANKNDP
+736 VEDNEAKKDDP
-747 NTITEEGITYKL
+747 NTITEGGKIYKL
-759 KTNQPYAL
+759 KTEQPYAL
-767 KEGTEIIQGPEDL
+767 KEGTETIPGTEGLKTNEDG
-780 QTSKDGI
+780 T

-798 KEIADQG
+798 EELATQG
-805 QQYIVQEVG
+805 QKYIVQEVG
-814 VNQAQY
+814 VNQDQY

-829 TDGNNVNITKKIEG
+829 TDEAGVNVNAIEQEDGTKI
-843 DTWVVQTAP
+843 VQTAP
-852 LIVGTNMLVKMQ
+852 LTVGTNTIVKMQ
-864 NHCDGK
+864 NQCNGK
-870 NLHAINITK
+870 NLHTINITK
-879 EIAGGQASGDTFTA
+879 QIDGGQASDDNFTA
-893 QVTIGGKPYTGKYKL
+893 QVTIGGKPYTGKYKVADKDATEEAWKSAEEKTTAD
-908 GSPSTTEAEWKE
+908 GSISL
-920 KKEEEQSVSEGKVQ
+920 
-934 IKASQTIRIEKIAA
+934 KASQTIRIEKIAA

-959 DTNKYNTPTYDVSNA
+959 DANKYNTPTYDVSNA
-974 AETNTDNKASGKV
+974 AETNTDSRASGKV

-996 ITNHLKLSA
+996 ITNHLKLSE

-1030 SSNVTGDVVNSV
+1030 SSNVTGDVVSSV

-1101 ATYMDTED
+1101 ATYTDTED
-1109 NGKMKT
+1109 NGKIKT

-1135 YFEGI
+1135 YFEGR
-1140 QTPIGLDPAYTYYYK
+1140 QTPIGLDPAYRYYYK
-1155 VTENEKLTADDNK
+1155 VTENEKLIADDNK

-1200 GDYNSQIFKTV
+1200 GDYNSKIFKTV
-1211 KISDIASNVYIAN
+1211 KISDISSNVYIAN

-1246 QLSPD
+1246 ELSPD

-1261 EAVIEKSDEK
+1261 TSVIEKSDEK
-1271 TFLRGGNPESL
+1271 TFLRVGNPESL
-1282 NTLKGWTKSHFLATN
+1282 NTLKDWTKSHFLATN

-1325 KERKKIVVFFT
+1325 KERKKMVVFFT

-1353 NAIAVAERI
+1353 NAIAAAERI
-1362 RNTNGATVYALGV
+1362 RDTNGATVYALGV

-1437 TDVIDS
+1437 SDVIDS

-1470 TITWNHQTINQN
+1470 TITWNNQTINQN

-1501 IGANNVATNAAGS
+1501 IGANNVTTNAAGS
-1514 QVQVGDVTKP
+1514 QVQVGEITKP

-1532 KADINMLDQ
+1532 KADINLLDQ

-1563 IQQKSAISAS
+1563 IQQKSDISAS

-1625 STDGHKNGDDSNMIA
+1625 NTDGHKNGDDSNMIA

-1680 ERYEVDQNG
+1680 ELYEVDQNG

-1697 FYETINFNANKT
+1697 FYETINFNANET
-1709 GTENTKLV
+1709 GTEKTKLV

-1730 TNWSQKYKLDNKTD
+1730 SNWSQKYKLDNKTD

-1774 YGLDETKLKDN
+1774 YGLDETKLKDS

-1790 PADQQ
+1790 PATQQ

-1826 VNVFDGHAQ
+1826 VNVFDGNAQ